1 MPPPLGWLAGW
12 QVCAP
17 YIPSHSPLAARL
29 PPNQKIL
36 QDIMRYAPKVD
47 RWLLRS
53 AETSIPF
60 PTRSPSFPLP
70 SFSSCSIR
78 PVRFTNVI
86 FRWKGSPGPRS
97 SFWIARAPELFLD
110 FLHLAERTRI
120 VRFFFFFLSI
130 ETILRKYR
138 SEREERGLES
148 RGWEMDAGFIFVI
161 LKFVKG
167 KFILVYWNFNYFR

>member
-78 PVRFTNVI
+78 PRMWFFGGKVPLVLVHRSESLAPPNFFSTSCTLLNVHES
-86 FRWKGSPGPRS
+86 W
-97 SFWIARAPELFLD
+97 D
-110 FLHLAERTRI
+110 
-120 VRFFFFFLSI
+120 FFFFFLSI

>member
-120 VRFFFFFLSI
+120 VRFFFFFWA
-130 ETILRKYR
+130 LRRFCGNIGQKGR
-138 SEREERGLES
+138 RG
-148 RGWEMDAGFIFVI
+148 V
-161 LKFVKG
+161 
-167 KFILVYWNFNYFR
+167 